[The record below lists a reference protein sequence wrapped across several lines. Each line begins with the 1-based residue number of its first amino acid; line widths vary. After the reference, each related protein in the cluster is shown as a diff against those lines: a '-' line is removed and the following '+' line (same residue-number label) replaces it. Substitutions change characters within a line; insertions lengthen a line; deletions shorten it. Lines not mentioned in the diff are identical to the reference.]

1 MTHKKAVITGA
12 NSGIGKSFAFR
23 CAKEGY
29 DLLLIARK
37 NELLEECSEQITSK
51 YHVNV
56 DIIQADL
63 SKIED
68 LNVVTSHI
76 SRDASIEVLINNAGF
91 AIPSFFLESDIETQ
105 LNMLRVHNEAM
116 LRLTRA
122 VLPIM
127 KTNKKGIII
136 NVASTMA
143 YIPFVANS
151 VYCASKAFI
160 NTFSDILQREVK
172 EFGIVVQSL
181 NPGRT
186 KTDFQNTK
194 AFKNVE
200 KINANIKE
208 MSPEVVVDTSF
219 KELGKKVIYFTSG
232 AFAFN
237 AWVIFALDWVI

>member
-1 MTHKKAVITGA
+1 MWQTL
-12 NSGIGKSFAFR
+12 F
-23 CAKEGY
+23 
-29 DLLLIARK
+29 IA
-37 NELLEECSEQITSK
+37 LQ
-51 YHVNV
+51 
-56 DIIQADL
+56 
-63 SKIED
+63 
-68 LNVVTSHI
+68 
-76 SRDASIEVLINNAGF
+76 
-91 AIPSFFLESDIETQ
+91 
-105 LNMLRVHNEAM
+105 
-116 LRLTRA
+116 
-122 VLPIM
+122 
-127 KTNKKGIII
+127 
-136 NVASTMA
+136 
-143 YIPFVANS
+143 
-151 VYCASKAFI
+151 KAFI

-186 KTDFQNTK
+186 KTDFQNTE